1 MNKYILVALFCYG
14 YACTNLNAQTPPA
27 AAWVNQI
34 GGSRDDESHHVV
46 IDGNGNAIIIG
57 QFEGTVD
64 FDPSAG
70 TANLTAV
77 GNKDI
82 FVAKYTSAGAYSWA
96 FKIGSVNYDAG
107 EGITVDGGGNVY
119 VTGRFQGTADFN
131 PSGVT
136 NNLTAAGLYD
146 VFVAKY
152 TSSGTYTWAF
162 KIGGS
167 ATDQGNF
174 ITYDAT
180 GYIYVTG
187 KMSNLNVDFDPSTN
201 INYVSSTGN
210 TDIFLAKYSATLT
223 PTSTSFYQWAF
234 KIGSANEDVG
244 FGVTTDGS
252 GNAFIT
258 GSFQNT
264 ADFNPSATINN
275 LTAVGDKD
283 IFLAKY
289 SSAGAYQWAVRFG
302 SVNPDEGNSVIYS
315 SSASAVYV
323 TGYFAGT
330 VDFDPSA
337 LTNNIIATANDDA
350 FVGKYTAAS
359 GALSWIFK
367 IGSSGDDSGEGI
379 NTDASGNVY
388 VTGKIN
394 GSADFDPSASTYT
407 VTSGG
412 SDDIFVGAYTSAK
425 ALTYAFGVGVNND
438 QVGYGITVDNVG
450 DLYVT
455 GMFDGGAMDF
465 DPTGTAISKTSLA
478 GSDDAFL
485 AKYGIAVLLPI
496 QVIAFNAETCSDNL
510 NVCVNWSTANEENT
524 HVFTVQKSTDGNNFY
539 DLQSVNA
546 AGNSIGLLNYTIT
559 DKQPALGTNYYR
571 LKQINLD
578 GSEKYSEIK
587 TVNFDAKNN
596 NVSIAPNPT
605 VNNVQLQF
613 FATENANTNI
623 TIRDH
628 NNKIW
633 QTINYVATNGLNH
646 VQLNVNT
653 LPAGVYMVTL
663 QMDNQRF
670 TQKLIKL

>member
-1 MNKYILVALFCYG
+1 MFLYG

-27 AAWVNQI
+27 AAWVDQI
-34 GGSRDDESHHVV
+34 GGRRNDESHHVV

-64 FDPSAG
+64 FDPSAS
-70 TANLTAV
+70 TAELTAV

-107 EGITVDGGGNVY
+107 EGIAVDGGGNVY

-131 PSGVT
+131 PSATT
-136 NNLTAAGLYD
+136 NNLTAAGNYD

-167 ATDQGNF
+167 ASDQGNF

-201 INYVSSTGN
+201 TNYVSSTGGE
-210 TDIFLAKYSATLT
+210 DIFLAKYDATLT
-223 PTSTSFYQWAF
+223 PTSTSFYKWAF
-234 KIGSANEDVG
+234 KVGAASEDVG
-244 FGVTTDGS
+244 YGVTTDGS

-258 GSFQNT
+258 GAFQST
-264 ADFNPSATINN
+264 ADFNPSATTNN
-275 LTAVGDKD
+275 LTASGDKD

-289 SSAGAYQWAVRFG
+289 NSSGVYQWAVRMG
-302 SVNPDEGNSVIYS
+302 STSLDEGHCLIYS
-315 SSASAVYV
+315 SAASAIYV
-323 TGYFAGT
+323 TGLFQGT

-337 LTNNIIATANDDA
+337 LTNNITATGKDA
-350 FVGKYTAAS
+350 FVGKYNVST
-359 GALSWIFK
+359 GALMWAFK
-367 IGSSGDDSGEGI
+367 IGSTGDDSGEGI
-379 NTDASGNVY
+379 TTDPNGNAY
-388 VTGKIN
+388 VTGYIN
-394 GSADFDPSASTYT
+394 GNTDFDPSAATYT
-407 VTSGG
+407 VSSSGD
-412 SDDIFVGAYTSAK
+412 DDIFVGAYTNAK
-425 ALTYAFGVGVNND
+425 VLSYAFGIGAGED
-438 QVGYGITVDNVG
+438 QIGYGITLDNVG

-455 GMFDGGAMDF
+455 GMFDEGPMDF
-465 DPTGTAISKTSLA
+465 DPTATTINKASLDE
-478 GSDDAFL
+478 SDDAFL
-485 AKYGIAVLLPI
+485 AKYGSAVILPLQLI
-496 QVIAFNAETCSDNL
+496 DFNAIACN
-510 NVCVNWSTANEENT
+510 ENT
-524 HVFTVQKSTDGNNFY
+524 DVCINWTTATENNTGAFTVQKSTDGIHFY
-539 DLQSVNA
+539 DLQTVDA
-546 AGNSIGLLNYTIT
+546 AGFSSALINYTTT
-559 DKQPALGTNYYR
+559 DNQPALGTNYYR

-633 QTINYVATNGLNH
+633 QTINYVANDGLNQ